1 MDRLPYDGWR
11 VGCAECGQVVC
22 GGNVVV
28 DVAALVVAEGGDGA
42 GGMDAVFVAG
52 LEGLGGAKLEIV
64 LHGFVVDGEWDF
76 GVGGGEEG

>member
-11 VGCAECGQVVC
+11 VGRAECGQVVC
-22 GGNVVV
+22 GGDVVV

-52 LEGLGGAKLEIV
+52 LEGLGGA
-64 LHGFVVDGEWDF
+64 
-76 GVGGGEEG
+76 